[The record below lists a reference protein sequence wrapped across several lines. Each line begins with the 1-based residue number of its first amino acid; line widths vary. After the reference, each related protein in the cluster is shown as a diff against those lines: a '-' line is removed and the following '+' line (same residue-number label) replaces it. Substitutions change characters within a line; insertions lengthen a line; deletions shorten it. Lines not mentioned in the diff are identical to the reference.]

1 MRKRKKE
8 VSEEGGEKNKKT
20 EKNKERGLSSHTS
33 LSLCPSLSLSLSLSL
48 SPCSLSSLS
57 RSPLFLTWCMKER
70 NASLSLFR
78 RCTKRFGASTAPR
91 LLPPPSPK
99 PFAPEPVIPPPP
111 PPPPPPP
118 TALVSALARPV
129 APASR
134 LGRKLLAAEATA
146 FAADAPAPPEEEEKE
161 DDEAAAAAE
170 EVALALAA
178 AASAA
183 ACACENRSPRA
194 SRSESSPAVL
204 PRVAAWCSRRRSR
217 KGRQ

>member
-1 MRKRKKE
+1 MAWMARMA
-8 VSEEGGEKNKKT
+8 GGIIAFIRNIRVICGQ
-20 EKNKERGLSSHTS
+20 NIFRFVVAAIPQGRAMLFRGLFLAFSMLVAAGAAPTS
-33 LSLCPSLSLSLSLSL
+33 REPANLDALKQQIQVYVDSGSY
-48 SPCSLSSLS
+48 
-57 RSPLFLTWCMKER
+57 REDI
-70 NASLSLFR
+70 
-78 RCTKRFGASTAPR
+78 TA
-91 LLPPPSPK
+91 
-99 PFAPEPVIPPPP
+99 V
-111 PPPPPPP
+111 
-118 TALVSALARPV
+118 
-129 APASR
+129 
-134 LGRKLLAAEATA
+134 AAEATA